1 MQNDQRGV
9 SSPPAGGPQPSN
21 LVTTQRSVRSSVNVI
36 GPDTVPEVPE
46 ISAVQLNA
54 PNSSAFPPNDASP
67 NELPVDP
74 TFPRNLYIAET
85 PETTCSSGT
94 SLIGLRRPSYTAH
107 QARLP
112 TPTSHRGGPD
122 PLKRLDEVYSDLPLP
137 GFVSGPSLHLAQDD
151 LAFLKAKEVF
161 HIPPMPVL
169 MSVIEA
175 FVNFV
180 YPMLPI
186 IDLHQDLET
195 VILDGTARRIS
206 LPLLYAIVLAG
217 IAFTDEAS
225 VIEAGYDTRP
235 AFAKAIYKRLRVRSI
250 MLNLHLPG

>member
-1 MQNDQRGV
+1 M
-9 SSPPAGGPQPSN
+9 
-21 LVTTQRSVRSSVNVI
+21 NVA
-36 GPDTVPEVPE
+36 GPDTGPEVLE

-54 PNSSAFPPNDASP
+54 PNPLAFPPNEASP
-67 NELPVDP
+67 NEIPVDP

-94 SLIGLRRPSYTAH
+94 SLIGLRRPSYTAY
-107 QARLP
+107 QARLT
-112 TPTSHRGGPD
+112 TPTSHCGGTD
-122 PLKRLDEVYSDLPLP
+122 PFKRLDAVYPDLQLP
-137 GFVSGPSLHLAQDD
+137 GFVSGPSQRLAQDD
-151 LAFLKAKEVF
+151 IAFLKAKEVF
-161 HIPPMPVL
+161 HLPPMAVL
-169 MSVIEA
+169 WSVIGA

-195 VILDGTARRIS
+195 VIFDGTAGKIS

-225 VIEAGYDTRP
+225 VVEAGYDTRT

>member
-9 SSPPAGGPQPSN
+9 SSPPVDGAQPSN
-21 LVTTQRSVRSSVNVI
+21 LFTTQTSVRRSVNVT
-36 GPDTVPEVPE
+36 GPDTVPEVLE
-46 ISAVQLNA
+46 TSAVQLNA
-54 PNSSAFPPNDASP
+54 PNPSAFPPNDASP
-67 NELPVDP
+67 DEPSVDP

-85 PETTCSSGT
+85 PETSCSSGA
-94 SLIGLRRPSYTAH
+94 SFIGLRRPSYTAY

-122 PLKRLDEVYSDLPLP
+122 PFKRLDEVCYDLLLP
-137 GFVSGPSLHLAQDD
+137 GFVSGPSLRLAQDD
-151 LAFLKAKEVF
+151 IAFLKAKEAF
-161 HIPPMPVL
+161 HLPPTPVL
-169 MSVIEA
+169 MSVIGA
-175 FVNFV
+175 FVDFV

-195 VILDGTARRIS
+195 VISDGTAGKIS
-206 LPLLYAIVLAG
+206 LPLLYAIVLTG

-225 VIEAGYDTRP
+225 VIEAGYDTRT

-250 MLNLHLPG
+250 MLKLHLPG